1 MKANIYIDA
10 GNLYFGLLRKRPE
23 CKWLDLTAFAQ
34 ALLPEGHVLSSV
46 KYFTSNIKTFPHDP
60 AAIEHQNLYLQALV
74 AKGGV
79 QIFFGKYNKNRTWLP
94 ALDDRCLACDAV
106 DERKL
111 IHVMKFEEK
120 KTDVTLATEMLRDAY
135 TTDVRAFALISGD
148 SDFTAPLDLI
158 RKDLNKQVLVFNPK
172 DRPTDLRN
180 HAAKCIDIPRDLP
193 LRCQLPD
200 IIPVGTHGNTIHRP
214 SAWAKSTTPEC

>member
-1 MKANIYIDA
+1 MKTNVYI
-10 GNLYFGLLRKRPE
+10 
-23 CKWLDLTAFAQ
+23 
-34 ALLPEGHVLSSV
+34 
-46 KYFTSNIKTFPHDP
+46 
-60 AAIEHQNLYLQALV
+60 
-74 AKGGV
+74 
-79 QIFFGKYNKNRTWLP
+79 
-94 ALDDRCLACDAV
+94 
-106 DERKL
+106 
-111 IHVMKFEEK
+111 
-120 KTDVTLATEMLRDAY
+120 
-135 TTDVRAFALISGD
+135 
-148 SDFTAPLDLI
+148 FTAPLDLI